1 MLHRIVWALLLT
13 APLRAN
19 DDAVDRLLD
28 RIIEREANFLAQL
41 RLSSPIMETYI
52 QEQFDN
58 GEAPRND
65 HYFLG
70 RASLTSEIGYEAFQS
85 LDVKKPRG
93 RAITFRPRGFAQMM
107 VPDAT
112 SFHREMYQFEFVRR
126 EFLGEIRCLVFD
138 VAPRTPGAQGR
149 FVGRIWVEDREH
161 SMVRFNGS
169 YTPAKTSRWN
179 AGAELYFSF
188 DSWRVNVRPGRWV
201 PGYVYVEEK
210 GLAAKNQPNI
220 PRFKAQT
227 RFWGY
232 DPAANGKH
240 SELTSILIESES
252 SVADDAATRQ
262 NSPIESQRLW
272 ERQAEDNIVERL
284 SKAGLLAPPGEV
296 DKVLNTVV
304 SNLIATND
312 LNVDVQCRVLMTTPL
327 ETFSIG
333 RAIVISRGLIDVLP
347 DEASLAMV
355 LAGELAHIALGHR
368 TETQYAFSNRT
379 MLTDAQVLERF
390 RFERPA
396 AESAEA
402 GRKTI
407 EYLRNSPYQ
416 DKLGNAG
423 LFLQALASRG
433 AKLPHL
439 VQANLGNE
447 FGGGEMLGR
456 LSELAQAAPALAEG
470 TVEQIA
476 ALPLGSRVRVD
487 PYSNQIALMKARPVA
502 LLSAREKLPFEVT
515 PFVIH
520 LTRAAQN
527 SVRQATR

>member
-1 MLHRIVWALLLT
+1 MLQRILLT
-13 APLRAN
+13 LLCAAALPAS

-28 RIIEREANFLAQL
+28 RIVARETEFLAYL
-41 RLSSPIMETYI
+41 RLTSPIMETYI
-52 QEQFDN
+52 QEQFEN
-58 GEAPRND
+58 GEAPRDD

-70 RASLTSEIGYEAFQS
+70 RAKLDTEIGYEGFIAQET
-85 LDVKKPRG
+85 KKPKG
-93 RAITFRPRGFAQMM
+93 RAISFKPRGFAQMM

-112 SFHREMYQFEFVRR
+112 SFQRDTYQFEFVRR
-126 EFLGEIRCLVFD
+126 EFLGEVRCLVFD
-138 VAPRTPGAQGR
+138 VAPRVAQAPGR
-149 FVGRIWVEDREH
+149 FLGRIWVEDRDH
-161 SMVRFNGS
+161 SIVRFNGS
-169 YTPAKTSRWN
+169 YTPAKASRWN
-179 AGAELYFSF
+179 SGVDLYFNF
-188 DSWRVNVRPGRWV
+188 DSWRVSVAPGRWV

-210 GLAAKNQPNI
+210 GTVVKTQAAV

-232 DPAANGKH
+232 DPAANNKH

-252 SVADDAATRQ
+252 SVNDENGPRQ
-262 NSPIESQRLW
+262 HSPLESQRLW
-272 ERQAEDNIVERL
+272 ERQAEENVVERL
-284 SKAGLLAPPGEV
+284 GKAGLLAPPGEV
-296 DKVLNTVV
+296 EKVLNTVV

-355 LAGELAHIALGHR
+355 LAGELAHIALGHG

-379 MLTDAQVLERF
+379 MLNDAQLLERL

-396 AESAEA
+396 AESTEA
-402 GRKTI
+402 GKKTI
-407 EYLRNSPYQ
+407 EYLRNSPYK

-433 AKLPHL
+433 AKLPRL

-456 LSELAQAAPALAEG
+456 LSELAQAAPALAET

-487 PYSNQIALMKARPVA
+487 PYSNQIGLLKTRPVA

-520 LTRAAQN
+520 LTRAVQG
-527 SVRQATR
+527 VKQAAR